1 MNLAVADAPRERAAS
16 AWRECRAE
24 SDRFPQAL
32 RVLSDAPSV
41 VWACGAE
48 LPAPA
53 RAVAIVGSRQ
63 ASPYGRARA
72 RDLASALA
80 RVGVTVVSGLARG
93 VDAEAHEGA
102 LQAGGA
108 TVAVMPGPPG
118 EVTPP
123 AHASL
128 ADRIAARGTLL
139 TEVPPG
145 ESLTRARFAKRNRL
159 IAALAGVT
167 VVVEAAESS
176 GALITAEHACRLGR
190 ALLAVPGD
198 IDRPTARGTLQ
209 LLRDGARPCGDA
221 SDVLAALERGVA
233 EPRPRVRRDRTPA
246 TAHAEP
252 PPATT
257 EARVFALLAA
267 SPCTVD
273 ALAARAGLDTASTLA
288 ALQLLEWSALA
299 RREAGGRWRSAGP
312 RR

>member
-1 MNLAVADAPRERAAS
+1 M
-16 AWRECRAE
+16 
-24 SDRFPQAL
+24 
-32 RVLSDAPSV
+32 
-41 VWACGAE
+41 
-48 LPAPA
+48 
-53 RAVAIVGSRQ
+53 
-63 ASPYGRARA
+63 
-72 RDLASALA
+72 
-80 RVGVTVVSGLARG
+80 
-93 VDAEAHEGA
+93 
-102 LQAGGA
+102 
-108 TVAVMPGPPG
+108 
-118 EVTPP
+118 
-123 AHASL
+123 
-128 ADRIAARGTLL
+128 
-139 TEVPPG
+139 
-145 ESLTRARFAKRNRL
+145 
-159 IAALAGVT
+159 T
-167 VVVEAAESS
+167 VVVEAAVSS
-176 GALITAEHACRLGR
+176 GSLITAEHACRLGR
-190 ALLAVPGD
+190 AMLAVPGD

-273 ALAARAGLDTASTLA
+273 ALAARAGLDAASTLA